1 MTVVNFMRETAE
13 PIVEKRDVI
22 ISLITLRCSARM
34 VCRNI
39 DNLADANSAD
49 RRLAKKHRASG
60 GMLMDRAAEVI
71 EARIA
76 EREGAIKTWHDILSG
91 IGCDIRA
98 MSDYI
103 DRLVPTK
110 ELLDVLEVNSVD
122 RAKVG
127 PSDGLK
133 EIVFVKGLE
142 DSATHRGSLW
152 KEGPLF
158 RAMSSYF
165 MHAMDTVPELKNVVM
180 DSLWGKGGMFEFVP
194 SYSRNADGVFVR
206 NPPKLRV
213 ADEAV
218 DCKAGGVQ

>member
-1 MTVVNFMRETAE
+1 MTAVKFAHEATDPTAE
-13 PIVEKRDVI
+13 KRGLILLLI
-22 ISLITLRCSARM
+22 ILRRSART
-34 VCRNI
+34 VCRLI
-39 DNLADANSAD
+39 DNLADANGAD
-49 RRLAKKHRASG
+49 RRLAKKHRAAG
-60 GMLMDRAAEVI
+60 GPLMGRAAEVI

-76 EREGAIKTWHDILSG
+76 DRSGALKTCHDILAG
-91 IGCDIRA
+91 IGCDVRA
-98 MSDYI
+98 LSDDI
-103 DRLVPTK
+103 ERLVSTK
-110 ELLDVLEVNSVD
+110 ELLDVLEVNPVD

-127 PSDGLK
+127 PAAGLR

-158 RAMSSYF
+158 QSMSSYF
-165 MHAMDTVPELKNVVM
+165 MHAMDTAPEFKNVVM

-218 DCKAGGVQ
+218 DCKTGGVR